1 MDEIEIVFFD
11 AGGTLLH
18 PCAQDVGEV
27 YAEVGSR
34 FGVAAGAE
42 DLLSSFRRRL
52 PRAQGN
58 SGEVQDRAWWRSIVE
73 ETYAPFGPVPRLEE
87 LFDALYDHFARADAW
102 RLFSGVRETIQ
113 VLLDRGYRTGLI
125 SNWDDRLP
133 GLLEGL
139 DVAGNLEPQ
148 IVSALVGAE
157 KPDPRIYR
165 EALRRAGVEPERALM
180 VGDDPEA
187 DFAGARAVGMHAV
200 LLDREAKASGNGP
213 RIERLIELLDLL

>member
-1 MDEIEIVFFD
+1 V
-11 AGGTLLH
+11 
-18 PCAQDVGEV
+18 
-27 YAEVGSR
+27 AE
-34 FGVAAGAE
+34 
-42 DLLSSFRRRL
+42 RRRGDL
-52 PRAQGN
+52 RTVRA
-58 SGEVQDRAWWRSIVE
+58 R
-73 ETYAPFGPVPRLEE
+73 PRLGE